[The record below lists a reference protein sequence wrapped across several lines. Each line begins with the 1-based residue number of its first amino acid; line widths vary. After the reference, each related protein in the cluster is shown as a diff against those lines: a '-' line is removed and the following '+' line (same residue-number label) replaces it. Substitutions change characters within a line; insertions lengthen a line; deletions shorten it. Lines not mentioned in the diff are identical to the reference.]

1 MNLNK
6 IIQFFKRMAGINVIS
21 AQEIV
26 DNARH
31 QADAQTDNESSAYG
45 DTVAYVSFL
54 LNEEG
59 TINIV
64 CAWDKQSS
72 SIAKYYGEL
81 LFHISNGTLRENTID
96 VLHHTMV
103 KQPESAKF
111 IKSVVKSWDKIEEK
125 HNSSPIV
132 SPMGVFAVS
141 NTKRGSSNEIG

>member
-26 DNARH
+26 DNARA
-31 QADAQTDNESSAYG
+31 QAKQPIKESLPYD
-45 DTVAYVSFL
+45 DTIAYVSFL

-59 TINIV
+59 NINIV
-64 CAWDKQSS
+64 CAWDKQTPT
-72 SIAKYYGEL
+72 IAKYYGEL
-81 LFHISNGTLRENTID
+81 LFHISNGTLRQNIID

-103 KQPESAKF
+103 KQPESTKF
-111 IKSVVKSWDKIEEK
+111 VKSAVKAWDKIEEK
-125 HNSSPIV
+125 YNSSPIV

-141 NTKRGSSNEIG
+141 NTKKGSNNEIG